1 MQPLAEVLWSP
12 LMSLC
17 SIMSWSLL
25 RPVEGFID
33 ERLCNHLFLVL
44 RLFCTIKSLSRTGQR
59 VS

>member
-1 MQPLAEVLWSP
+1 MQPLAEVLRSP

-17 SIMSWSLL
+17 FITSWLLL
-25 RPVEGFID
+25 RSVEGFKD
-33 ERLCNHLFLVL
+33 ERLCIHLYLVL